1 MTQRGG
7 WTLKASQT
15 VFENPWMTVTTH
27 DGLRPDGAPGT
38 YAVMSPKAHAALI
51 LPVFAD
57 GTIMLV
63 GQPRFALDN
72 YSWEI
77 PEGGSPKSDPPLE
90 GAKRELNEE
99 TGLSAGNW
107 QEILQAE
114 VSNSLTDEQ
123 AFGYLAWDLT
133 QGDQALEGTEDIALK
148 RIHFRKALELVM
160 SGELRDLSTIAMLLK
175 AHYMAQTG
183 LIDAD
188 LATAMLEKGG

>member
-1 MTQRGG
+1 MTKRGG
-7 WTLKASQT
+7 WTIRSSQT

-27 DGLRPDGAPGT
+27 AGTRPDGSPGH
-38 YAVMSPKAHAALI
+38 YAVMSPKSFAALI

-57 GTIMLV
+57 GSIMLV

-77 PEGGSPKSDPPLE
+77 PEGGSPKADSPLD
-90 GAKRELNEE
+90 GAKRELKEE
-99 TGLSAGNW
+99 TGLVAESW

-114 VSNSLTDEQ
+114 LSNSLTDER

-133 QGDQALEGTEDIALK
+133 EGAQALDGTEDIALK
-148 RIHFRKALELVM
+148 RVHFREALEFVM
-160 SGELRDLSTIAMLLK
+160 SGELRDLPTIAMLLK

-188 LATAMLEKGG
+188 LARAMLE

>member
-7 WTLKASQT
+7 WTIETSQT

-27 DGLRPDGAPGT
+27 LGKRPDGASGT
-38 YAVMSPKAHAALI
+38 YAVMSPKSYAALI

-57 GTIMLV
+57 GSIMLV

-77 PEGGSPKSDPPLE
+77 PEGGSPKTDPPLE
-90 GAKRELNEE
+90 GAIRELKEE
-99 TGLSAGNW
+99 TGLSAGHW

-114 VSNSLTDEQ
+114 VSNSLTDER

-148 RIHFRKALELVM
+148 RIHFREALELVM
-160 SGELRDLSTIAMLLK
+160 SGELRDLPTIAMLLK
-175 AHYMAQTG
+175 AHYMAQSG
-183 LIDAD
+183 LIDTD
-188 LATAMLEKGG
+188 LARAMLEQGG